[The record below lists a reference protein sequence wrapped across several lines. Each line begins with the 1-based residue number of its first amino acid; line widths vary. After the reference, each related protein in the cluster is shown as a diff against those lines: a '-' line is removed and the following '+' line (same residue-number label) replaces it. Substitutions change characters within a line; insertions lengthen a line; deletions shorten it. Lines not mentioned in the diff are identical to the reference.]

1 MTTLEEI
8 QLAIAQLSPEEL
20 AQFRKWF
27 LEWEAE
33 AWDKELEADEQAG
46 KLDFLAQEALQDY
59 RAGHVHKL

>member
-8 QLAIAQLSPEEL
+8 QLAVANLSPEEL

-33 AWDKELEADEQAG
+33 AWDKELEADAQAG
-46 KLDFLAQEALQDY
+46 RLDFLAEEALQDY
-59 RAGHVHKL
+59 QAGRVHKL